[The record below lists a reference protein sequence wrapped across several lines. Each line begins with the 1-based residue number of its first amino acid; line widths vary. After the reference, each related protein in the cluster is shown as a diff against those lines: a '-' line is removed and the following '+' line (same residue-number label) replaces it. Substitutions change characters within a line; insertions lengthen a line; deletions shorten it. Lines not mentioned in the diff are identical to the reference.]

1 MKTILKRV
9 GRLEDVYAVHSSGE
23 PRVAV
28 RLIISTPWKGPLN
41 LATSSCRRLLN
52 PGGAVNEIVQLDGR
66 AEDIDEEGLEKFIAS
81 FPIQSSA

>member
-9 GRLEDVYAVHSSGE
+9 GRLEERHAINSSGE
-23 PRVAV
+23 LRVAV

-41 LATSSCRRLLN
+41 LAASRCRRLLN
-52 PGGAVNEIVQLDGR
+52 TGGAVNEIIELDGR

-81 FPIQSSA
+81 FPIQSRA